1 MMFRQEMSREGSAR
15 LKVAGTPTAYI
26 FLAMAGVG
34 DLPVEMQAD
43 GDHFGRG
50 SRPGR

>member
-26 FLAMAGVG
+26 FLAMAGS
-34 DLPVEMQAD
+34 AI
-43 GDHFGRG
+43 
-50 SRPGR
+50 SRLKCRRMGIILAA